1 MKGALAKYIRSEWLG
16 EKPDRDRRRAFNVVY
31 LAKSD
36 YVEFTKVVKASWS
49 ELLYILKNEL
59 AIHNKHHDKVL
70 WRIQK
75 LPEHKFRLQ
84 FACVN
89 TDKLAEYTGQLL
101 LLYPESW
108 AVQQCLQ
115 SEQLYLVESSMPY
128 WAFRTADGT
137 AHFTD
142 KKGLMR
148 QPEYF
153 LSAIGVVDGQG
164 SGSYQTLAIKQVT
177 ADKPLLPRWYDWAGM
192 LYQRSKPRDLSLAT
206 WKPYIAFGIAA
217 VLLYAVVLSA
227 ALALYGDHLKSKV
240 ALQQQDA
247 EVLLQQR
254 QSTEQLLSQVEMYA
268 PLVSAPA
275 NYIALLTFL
284 AQHLPEGTELRRI
297 QLSENM
303 VQVQGVAPSATDVM
317 ALLSQSEQTREVKF
331 DRPVQAERQAESF
344 TISFVFVPVEVQ
356 DAGH

>member
-16 EKPDRDRRRAFNVVY
+16 EKPDKERHKAFNVVY

-59 AIHNKHHDKVL
+59 AIHNKHCDKVL

-84 FACVN
+84 FARVN
-89 TDKLAEYTGQLL
+89 AAKLADYTGQLL

-115 SEQLYLVESSMPY
+115 SEQLYLVESSTPY
-128 WAFRTADGT
+128 WAYRAADGT

-142 KKGLMR
+142 KKGLMS

-153 LSAIGVVDGQG
+153 LSAIGIVDSQG
-164 SGSYQTLAIKQVT
+164 SGAYQTLAIKQVT
-177 ADKPLLPRWYDWAGM
+177 ADKPLLPAWYDWAGM
-192 LYQRSKPRDLSLAT
+192 FYQRSKPRDLSLAT
-206 WKPYIAFGIAA
+206 WKPYVVYGTAA
-217 VLLYAVVLSA
+217 VLFYTVVLSG
-227 ALALYGDHLKSKV
+227 ALALYSDHLKSKV

-254 QSTEQLLSQVEMYA
+254 QSTEQLLSQVETYA

-275 NYIALLTFL
+275 NYSALLVFL
-284 AQHLPEGTELRRI
+284 AQHLPEGTELRRT

-303 VQVQGVAPSATDVM
+303 AQIQGVASSATDVM
-317 ALLSQSEQTREVKF
+317 AQLNKSEQTREVKF

-344 TISFVFVPVEVQ
+344 TISFVFTPAEVQ

>member
-16 EKPDRDRRRAFNVVY
+16 EKPTKNSRWTFNIVY

-36 YVEFTKVVKASWS
+36 YIEVNKVVKASWS

-59 AIHNKHHDKVL
+59 AIHNKLYAKVL

-89 TDKLAEYTGQLL
+89 TDKLADYTGQLV

-115 SEQLYLVESSMPY
+115 NEQLYLVVSATHY
-128 WAFRTADGT
+128 WAYRTADGT
-137 AHFTD
+137 VHFTD

-153 LSAIGVVDGQG
+153 LSAIGVVDGQA
-164 SGSYQTLAIKQVT
+164 SSAYQTLAIKQVV
-177 ADKPLLPRWYDWAGM
+177 ADKTLLPRWYDWAGM
-192 LYQRSKPRDLSLAT
+192 LYQKAKPRDLSLAT
-206 WKPYIAFGIAA
+206 WKPYLAFGTAA
-217 VLLYAVVLSA
+217 VLLYTIVLSG
-227 ALALYGDHLKSKV
+227 ALALYSDHLKSQV

-254 QSTEQLLSQVEMYA
+254 QSTERLLSQVNTYA
-268 PLVSAPA
+268 PLVTASA
-275 NYIALLTFL
+275 NYSALLAFL
-284 AQHLPEGTELRRI
+284 AQQLPEGTELRRT
-297 QLSENM
+297 QFSENM
-303 VQVQGVAPSATDVM
+303 AQIQGVAPSATEVM
-317 ALLSQSEQTREVKF
+317 AQLNKSEQAREVKF

-344 TISFVFVPVEVQ
+344 TISFMFSPAEVQ